1 MRGGG
6 GGRARE
12 EGPARIL
19 AVWCPDWPEE
29 TADRHDARAFER
41 VITAVADFC
50 PVVEVVRPGL
60 CVLNARGPARYFG
73 GGRPW

>member
-1 MRGGG
+1 M
-6 GGRARE
+6 
-12 EGPARIL
+12 
-19 AVWCPDWPEE
+19 WCPDWPEE

-73 GGRPW
+73 GDRRWPEPSVEGHRFRRGAPQE